1 MCLSPVIESIPDL
14 SFTPERDPLKTLCSM
29 LTTPTPSGIILFTTH
44 LNYATI
50 YINLDCFHVRYSKFD
65 PTRPTQFLV
74 HGFIDDGTVKWMKR
88 LTANLLDFGDYNVI
102 IVNWGGG
109 SMPMYSQATANT
121 RVVGLEIGH
130 MVNTMIVSK
139 DI

>member
-1 MCLSPVIESIPDL
+1 
-14 SFTPERDPLKTLCSM
+14 
-29 LTTPTPSGIILFTTH
+29 
-44 LNYATI
+44 
-50 YINLDCFHVRYSKFD
+50 
-65 PTRPTQFLV
+65 
-74 HGFIDDGTVKWMKR
+74 MKR